1 MSAPE
6 HSPSPAHD
14 QVIHP
19 TAEAVPYRIAA
30 CVDTSAMARDVIAH
44 AVAVAKALQ
53 GELTLV
59 RVLETRRAGGMP
71 ADPVEWEIR
80 RREARDAMGRIVE
93 QQAGSIV
100 DIKAQVVEGHPAE
113 QIWLWARDHD
123 VALTVFST
131 HGEDNV
137 MGRTLG
143 KTASLVI
150 NGAIGSFLLIPRSVA
165 HEPVVRYRRIL
176 VPLDGSCGAESVL
189 PVAVKLARAHDGEII
204 LVHVVPVAELT
215 EIGPLEAEAI
225 ELRQRL
231 IARNERVA
239 RDYLDRIRGRLA
251 DQGIAVRGLVLRD
264 GDVRR
269 RLARSVVDEAAD
281 LVVLS
286 AHGRGGH
293 ADVPHGSIAAYQL
306 AHAATP
312 LLIMNQ
318 RPVRAPRHHTAASV
332 RDSPRLPEQASP

>member
-1 MSAPE
+1 MSVPE
-6 HSPSPAHD
+6 NIQSAAHD
-14 QVIHP
+14 QAIHP
-19 TAEAVPYRIAA
+19 TTGAAPCRIAA

-53 GELTLV
+53 AELTLI
-59 RVLETRRAGGMP
+59 RVLETRPAGGMP

-80 RREARDAMGRIVE
+80 RREAWDSMSRIVE
-93 QQAGSIV
+93 EQTGNIPR
-100 DIKAQVVEGHPAE
+100 IKAQVVEGHAAE

-123 VALTVFST
+123 VALTVFSA

-150 NGAIGSFLLIPRSVA
+150 NGAIGSFLLVPRSVA
-165 HEPVVRYRRIL
+165 HETVVHYRRIL
-176 VPLDGSCGAESVL
+176 VPLDGSCRAESVL
-189 PVAVKLARAHDGEII
+189 PLAVKMARADQGEIV
-204 LVHVVPVAELT
+204 LVHVVPIPELT

-225 ELRQRL
+225 ELRKRL

-318 RPVRAPRHHTAASV
+318 RPVRTPRHHTAASV

>member
-6 HSPSPAHD
+6 HSPRPTLDHA
-14 QVIHP
+14 IHQ
-19 TAEAVPYRIAA
+19 TGEEVPCRIAA

-44 AVAVAKALQ
+44 AVAVANALR
-53 GELTLV
+53 GELTLI
-59 RVLETRRAGGMP
+59 RVLETRPVGGMP

-80 RREARDAMGRIVE
+80 RREAWDAMRRIIEE
-93 QQAGSIV
+93 QTGNIA

-123 VALTVFST
+123 VVLTVFCT

-137 MGRTLG
+137 MGRPLG

-150 NGAIGSFLLIPRSVA
+150 NGAIGSFLLVPRSA
-165 HEPVVRYRRIL
+165 THEPVVRYRRIL
-176 VPLDGSCGAESVL
+176 VPLDGSCQAESVL
-189 PVAVKLARAHDGEII
+189 PLAVKLARANEGEIV

-215 EIGPLEAEAI
+215 EIGPIEAEAI

-293 ADVPHGSIAAYQL
+293 GDVPHGSIAAYQL
-306 AHAATP
+306 AHAETP

-318 RPVRAPRHHTAASV
+318 RSARTPRHRTAASV
-332 RDSPRLPEQASP
+332 CDSPRLPELASP

>member
-1 MSAPE
+1 MSVPE
-6 HSPSPAHD
+6 HKKRLSHD
-14 QVIHP
+14 HVIHP
-19 TAEAVPYRIAA
+19 TAGAAPYRIAA

-44 AVAVAKALQ
+44 AVAIANAMQ
-53 GELTLV
+53 GELTLI
-59 RVLETRRAGGMP
+59 RVLETRPPGGTP

-80 RREARDAMGRIVE
+80 RREAWDALGRIVE
-93 QQAGSIV
+93 QQAGGIA

-123 VALTVFST
+123 VALTVFCT

-150 NGAIGSFLLIPRSVA
+150 NGAIGSFLLVPRSA
-165 HEPVVRYRRIL
+165 THEPVVRYRRIL
-176 VPLDGSCGAESVL
+176 VPLDGSCQAESVL
-189 PVAVKLARAHDGEII
+189 PFAVKLARANDGEIV

-306 AHAATP
+306 AHAVTP
-312 LLIMNQ
+312 LLIINQ
-318 RPVRAPRHHTAASV
+318 SPARTSRHQTAASIYD
-332 RDSPRLPEQASP
+332 RPRLPEQASP

>member
-1 MSAPE
+1 MSVPE
-6 HSPSPAHD
+6 HKKRLSHD
-14 QVIHP
+14 HVIHP
-19 TAEAVPYRIAA
+19 TAGAAPYRIAA

-44 AVAVAKALQ
+44 AVAIANAMQ
-53 GELTLV
+53 GELTLI
-59 RVLETRRAGGMP
+59 RVLETRPPGGTP

-80 RREARDAMGRIVE
+80 RREAWDALGRIVE
-93 QQAGSIV
+93 QQAGGIA

-123 VALTVFST
+123 VALTVFCT

-150 NGAIGSFLLIPRSVA
+150 NGAIGSFLLVPRSA
-165 HEPVVRYRRIL
+165 THEPVVRYRRIL
-176 VPLDGSCGAESVL
+176 VPLDGSCQAESVL
-189 PVAVKLARAHDGEII
+189 PFAVKLARANDGEIV

-306 AHAATP
+306 AHATTP

-318 RPVRAPRHHTAASV
+318 RSARTPRRQTAASV
-332 RDSPRLPEQASP
+332 CDSPRLPEQASP

>member
-14 QVIHP
+14 QAIHP
-19 TAEAVPYRIAA
+19 TAEVAPCRIVA
-30 CVDTSAMARDVIAH
+30 CVDRSAMARDVIAH
-44 AVAVAKALQ
+44 AVAVANAMQ
-53 GELTLV
+53 GELTLI
-59 RVLETRRAGGMP
+59 RVLETRPAGGTP

-80 RREARDAMGRIVE
+80 RREARDAMGRIVKE
-93 QQAGSIV
+93 QAGGIA

-123 VALTVFST
+123 VALTVFCT

-150 NGAIGSFLLIPRSVA
+150 NGAIGSFLLVPPSVA

-176 VPLDGSCGAESVL
+176 VPLDGSCRAESVL
-189 PVAVKLARAHDGEII
+189 PFAVRLARAHEGEII

-239 RDYLDRIRGRLA
+239 RDYLDRIRGRLV

-281 LVVLS
+281 LVILS

-293 ADVPHGSIAAYQL
+293 VDVPHGSIAAYQL

-312 LLIMNQ
+312 LLIINQ
-318 RPVRAPRHHTAASV
+318 RPVRTPRHHAAASV
-332 RDSPRLPEQASP
+332 GDSPRLPEHASP